1 MNTKLAHFLARILC
15 FKYYFYRK
23 YLNLKKNHNK
33 REQITRVHTKLQS
46 SITPRKNENQ
56 KNLFN
61 FEFYAGP
68 AF

>member
-1 MNTKLAHFLARILC
+1 MNKIMSNIPCSHKNSILDNSSKKKSKL
-15 FKYYFYRK
+15 K
-23 YLNLKKNHNK
+23 
-33 REQITRVHTKLQS
+33 
-46 SITPRKNENQ
+46 